1 MHSDPAPSAFPPH
14 PGRVVTDAA
23 VERRLAAIMATDV
36 VGYSRLMGA
45 DEAGTLSTL
54 RRRHRAIV
62 VPVVEAFRG
71 RIVKLMGDG
80 LLVEFASAVD
90 AVECALSMQRTFAT
104 ANTEQTGA
112 GMRLRIGINLGDI
125 IVEGSDI
132 FGEGVNVAARLE
144 TAAPEGGILLSDSIH
159 AQARGKVSESF
170 EDAGEMRLRNIADP
184 VRTWRWA
191 GAGTASPIADVA
203 PGHSIAVLP
212 FSNMSDTPGQDYFS
226 DGISEDIITDLSKIP
241 GLMVVARNSSF
252 AYKGQ
257 SPDIRTVGRE
267 LGVAVVLE
275 GSVRRSG
282 TRVRV
287 NAQLIDAATGG
298 HLWAERYDRD
308 LTDIFE
314 VQDEVTAQ
322 IVSVLKGKLLSGGA
336 VAKGPQK
343 TQSVEAYDL
352 TLRGRAMLLTLPHG
366 AGDKTALLAEGIAL
380 LERAVALDPSYA
392 LPHAVL
398 SILHMLDYQNAWS
411 KGADPLARA
420 LSEAETAVAIDP
432 GEPFGHF
439 AKSVACTFVKDL
451 VAARVAAEAALALN
465 PNFAAAY
472 GTMGNIETYRGNP
485 GGALPYLEVAL
496 RLDPG
501 FRSQTLHFFGL
512 ARLMAGDLE
521 GAQATLRERLALTP
535 GSDISRAY
543 LAVTLG
549 LAGAEE
555 AARAVWAELMAINPD
570 YSFDAHMHRLPWQR
584 PDQIAYL
591 RGGLEMAGIRP

>member
-191 GAGTASPIADVA
+191 GAGAASPIADVA